1 MFRATEF
8 TKSLRLW
15 YARSYVSFTRCWK
28 SKRKFPNDSE
38 DIVALRAIND
48 VNKAKF
54 LSQDLSLF
62 AGITSDLF
70 PGVVLPKPDYKDLME
85 AIERNIQLRKLQPS
99 PVFIEKLIQTY
110 EMMVVRHGFMIVR
123 KALAGKTEC
132 YRILQGCLNDLCK
145 SKMPCSLNPEHELET
160 EITVINPKSISM
172 DRLYGCF

>member
-1 MFRATEF
+1 MMVPDYAMIAEIILYSFGFRNSRAIANKNYYIYFMFRATEF

-15 YARSYVSFTRCWK
+15 YASSYVRLRAAGNL
-28 SKRKFPNDSE
+28 KRKFPNDSE

-99 PVFIEKLIQTY
+99 PVFIE
-110 EMMVVRHGFMIVR
+110 
-123 KALAGKTEC
+123 
-132 YRILQGCLNDLCK
+132 N
-145 SKMPCSLNPEHELET
+145 
-160 EITVINPKSISM
+160 
-172 DRLYGCF
+172 